1 MKKTVVIVV
10 LLVFVS
16 LGLFALKPRDCVNC
30 GSNCCAGSCDV
41 SSSCSQCFIYDCLK
55 GGQYQTLDCGMGCPD

>member
-1 MKKTVVIVV
+1 MSFIYFKENFFEGGEMKKTVVILV

-41 SSSCSQCFIYDCLK
+41 SSSCSQCFIYDCL
-55 GGQYQTLDCGMGCPD
+55 